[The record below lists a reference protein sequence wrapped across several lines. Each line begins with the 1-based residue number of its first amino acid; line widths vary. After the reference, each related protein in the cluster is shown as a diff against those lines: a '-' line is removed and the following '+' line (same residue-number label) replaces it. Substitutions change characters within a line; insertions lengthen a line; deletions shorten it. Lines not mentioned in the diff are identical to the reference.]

1 MSSNANQKY
10 TKHYYRQGEL
20 VCIGKNG
27 ILVATMVLFSQ
38 ESGYGRIKVANSA
51 NLAIIQGCAR
61 GFARRGFS
69 LVKAHFD
76 KRSLFVQSLESSTW
90 DAMCS

>member
-1 MSSNANQKY
+1 MQTRSTQNITTVKVSSFAL
-10 TKHYYRQGEL
+10 E
-20 VCIGKNG
+20 KNG